1 MEFQTIRKIPMETEF
16 QTPSTMTLIMM
27 EYKTINK
34 KNVKNWEGGRTVRKK
49 LLYNKRWKSPYNVC
63 RLELEFMCVKSPSII
78 FIRDCSIQEE
88 IYDDIYS
95 HSNVLNSFQT
105 FT

>member
-1 MEFQTIRKIPMETEF
+1 M
-16 QTPSTMTLIMM
+16 
-27 EYKTINK
+27 
-34 KNVKNWEGGRTVRKK
+34 VRKK

-63 RLELEFMCVKSPSII
+63 RLELEFMGVKSPSIN
-78 FIRDCSIQEE
+78 FKRDCSIQEE

-105 FT
+105 LT